1 MCFYLL
7 GYLFDK
13 QKYSKTLTI
22 LQLPEFPKMYGNKYR
37 FNAEIQEMTCWEGKI
52 TVRKYNK
59 KFLVFSKN

>member
-37 FNAEIQEMTCWEGKI
+37 FNAEINDVLGRENYRQKI
-52 TVRKYNK
+52 
-59 KFLVFSKN
+59 

>member
-22 LQLPEFPKMYGNKYR
+22 LQLPEFPKM
-37 FNAEIQEMTCWEGKI
+37 TCWEGKI
-52 TVRKYNK
+52 TVKKYNK